1 MHFQISHMIMD
12 KEEDILSHKYA
23 TAILIYLFDHGIS
36 KKTDL
41 EKVSTM
47 HTIDKL
53 LPLLEKSSLIS
64 VIEKR
69 IGRRVYDIQ
78 LTDKGKMLAES
89 LKKAQQEVSNTYKL
103 PTNYDGQFKN
113 LSVNTNILDNHVA
126 IEEHNFDGKGNDRVV
141 YVYVKP
147 NGNNILRLWCEVDN
161 TYDCVHTRY
170 AWSLPD
176 VQAMIQNQVLKGNL
190 KKVDP
195 DRNKA

>member
-1 MHFQISHMIMD
+1 MIMD

-23 TAILIYLFDHGIS
+23 TAILIYLLDHKIS

-53 LPLLEKSSLIS
+53 LPLLEKSGLIS

-103 PTNYDGQFKN
+103 PANYDDQFKN
-113 LSVNTNILDNHVA
+113 LSVNTNVLGNRVA
-126 IEEHNFDGKGNDRVV
+126 IEEYNFDGKGNDRII
-141 YVYVKP
+141 YVYAKFDE
-147 NGNNILRLWCEVDN
+147 NNILRLWCELDN

-176 VQAMIQNQVLKGNL
+176 VQAMMQNQVLKGNI
-190 KKVDP
+190 
-195 DRNKA
+195 NKIKNDK